1 MARPDLK
8 NQRRQQILDAFEF
21 CVASFGVEGATLA
34 KTAEQA
40 GLARALIRHNVGN
53 RDDLV
58 AALTEQYLQKSGNV
72 RNDLLAAL
80 PAKNRTKSLIDMLFD
95 PSHSNPH
102 LVRVANALIAA
113 SSEDSKLAAH
123 MQTWLRDFIALVEQ
137 VVIEDHPKT
146 GPDRVSAVA
155 AGIVGIYFNV
165 EALYPIGD
173 IEALSKASKQAALML
188 VETLNAE

>member
-8 NQRRQQILDAFEF
+8 NQRRQQILDAFES
-21 CVASFGVEGATLA
+21 CVACFGVEGATLA

-58 AALTEQYLQKSGNV
+58 AALTEQYLLKSGNI
-72 RNDLLAAL
+72 RNNLLAAL
-80 PAKNRTKSLIDMLFD
+80 PAKNRTKSLINMLFD

-113 SSEDSKLAAH
+113 SSQDAKLAAH

-137 VVIEDHPKT
+137 IVIEDYPNT
-146 GPDRVSAVA
+146 DTDRVSAVA

-173 IEALSKASKQAALML
+173 TEALSKASKQAAMLL
-188 VETLNAE
+188 VETLNTE